1 MFCTIVCATKC
12 TIACAIN
19 WLLIDILITN
29 NLINMSDKKIM
40 VIGSS
45 NTDMTVVA
53 DRLPVPG
60 ETVLGGKFA
69 MGPGGKG
76 ANQAVAAQRLG
87 GNVSFI
93 CKVGKDIFGENAI
106 RHYKDEGMD
115 TTGIMLS
122 EQPSGVALISVDTNA
137 ENCIVVASGA
147 NGDITEADI
156 EAHRKEIEDA
166 SILLLQLEIPVEAV
180 VRAAKIGYEAGVY
193 VILNPAP
200 ACDLP
205 EEIYRYLSL
214 IIPNQTEIA
223 LMTGIEARDE
233 ESAAKAVEALRSKG
247 VKDVIVTM
255 GSKGS
260 MVYNQ
265 EQATLIPSK
274 KVKAVDTTAAGD
286 TYCGGLCVALAE
298 GKDII
303 EAARFATAASGLTVQ
318 KRGAQDS
325 IPYRKDIVL

>member
-1 MFCTIVCATKC
+1 
-12 TIACAIN
+12 
-19 WLLIDILITN
+19 
-29 NLINMSDKKIM
+29 MSEKKIM

-106 RHYKDEGMD
+106 RHYNNEGMD

-122 EQPSGVALISVDTNA
+122 EQPSGVALISVDTHA

-156 EAHRKEIEDA
+156 ESHRKEIEAA

-180 VRAAKIGYEAGVY
+180 VRAAKIGHEAGVY
-193 VILNPAP
+193 VVLNPAP

-205 EEIYRYLSL
+205 EEIYQYLSL

-233 ESAAKAVEALRSKG
+233 EGAAKAVEALRSKG
-247 VKDVIVTM
+247 VQDVIVTM

-260 MVYNQ
+260 MVYHHG
-265 EQATLIPSK
+265 QATFVPSK
-274 KVKAVDTTAAGD
+274 KVNAVDTTAAGD
-286 TYCGGLCVALAE
+286 TYCGGLCVALSE

-303 EAARFATAASGLTVQ
+303 EAARFATASSALTVQ

-325 IPYRKDIVL
+325 IPYRKDIIL